1 MIGNVTVLI
10 VCFFV
15 CLSRFCI
22 SKKKKINKNN
32 VIFLCNPCSY
42 ILLLHTMFQFRLVHV
57 GSLGVTSPYCL
68 RDVSQPRVLDDAEEP
83 VELVLCHAL
92 LNVEQNALNFGL
104 VVQRRLWKWNMK
116 RKLYKN
122 VLSTL
127 CIIGWLKLYIL
138 KFHMLNN
145 LT

>member
-1 MIGNVTVLI
+1 ML
-10 VCFFV
+10 F
-15 CLSRFCI
+15 CLLVKI
-22 SKKKKINKNN
+22 LHIKKKKKIKNN
-32 VIFLCNPCSY
+32 VICLCNPWSN
-42 ILLLHTMFQFRLVHV
+42 ILPLHTMFEFRLVHV

-122 VLSTL
+122 VLPTL